1 MQKRLFLLPLIWGA
15 YGIGEVLILNYLF
28 GPVAS
33 ASVSYPAND
42 KPIGGSYLPVLF
54 FNFGTLIAL
63 IGFSLYSLGIWDI
76 DLSNRKVKTDI
87 ATLAVMFVSG
97 VLIFSSALFLFPL
110 TAALVYFL
118 ATNIEWPHQYS
129 EQAVVALTGNH
140 APSRAFMPMRS
151 DRR

>member
-1 MQKRLFLLPLIWGA
+1 MQKRLFLLPLVWGA
-15 YGIGEVLILNYLF
+15 YGIGEVLILSYLF
-28 GPVAS
+28 GPIAS

-118 ATNIEWPHQYS
+118 ATNIE
-129 EQAVVALTGNH
+129 
-140 APSRAFMPMRS
+140 
-151 DRR
+151 

>member
-33 ASVSYPAND
+33 ASASYPAND

-118 ATNIEWPHQYS
+118 ATNIE
-129 EQAVVALTGNH
+129 
-140 APSRAFMPMRS
+140 
-151 DRR
+151 

>member
-1 MQKRLFLLPLIWGA
+1 MQKRLFLLPLVWGA
-15 YGIGEVLILNYLF
+15 YGIGEVLILSYLF
-28 GPVAS
+28 GPIAS

-87 ATLAVMFVSG
+87 ATLGVMFVSG

-118 ATNIEWPHQYS
+118 ATNIE
-129 EQAVVALTGNH
+129 
-140 APSRAFMPMRS
+140 
-151 DRR
+151 

>member
-33 ASVSYPAND
+33 ASVSYPSND

-63 IGFSLYSLGIWDI
+63 IGFSLYSLGIWDV

-87 ATLAVMFVSG
+87 ATLGVMFVCG

-118 ATNIEWPHQYS
+118 ATNIE
-129 EQAVVALTGNH
+129 
-140 APSRAFMPMRS
+140 
-151 DRR
+151 

>member
-1 MQKRLFLLPLIWGA
+1 MQKRLFLLPLVWGA
-15 YGIGEVLILNYLF
+15 YGIGEVLILSYLF
-28 GPVAS
+28 GPIAS

-54 FNFGTLIAL
+54 FNFGMLIAL

-87 ATLAVMFVSG
+87 ATLGVMFVSG

-118 ATNIEWPHQYS
+118 ATNIE
-129 EQAVVALTGNH
+129 
-140 APSRAFMPMRS
+140 
-151 DRR
+151 

>member
-15 YGIGEVLILNYLF
+15 YGIGEVLILSYLF
-28 GPVAS
+28 GPIAS

-63 IGFSLYSLGIWDI
+63 IGFSLYSLGIWDV

-87 ATLAVMFVSG
+87 ATLGVMFVSG

-118 ATNIEWPHQYS
+118 ATNIE
-129 EQAVVALTGNH
+129 
-140 APSRAFMPMRS
+140 
-151 DRR
+151 

>member
-1 MQKRLFLLPLIWGA
+1 LQKRLLLLPLVWGA
-15 YGIGEVLILNYLF
+15 YGIGEVLILNYLY
-28 GPVAS
+28 G
-33 ASVSYPAND
+33 SVVLSVPYPAND

-76 DLSNRKVKTDI
+76 DLSNRKMKADI
-87 ATLAVMFVSG
+87 ATLGVMFASG

-118 ATNIEWPHQYS
+118 ATNIE
-129 EQAVVALTGNH
+129 
-140 APSRAFMPMRS
+140 
-151 DRR
+151 